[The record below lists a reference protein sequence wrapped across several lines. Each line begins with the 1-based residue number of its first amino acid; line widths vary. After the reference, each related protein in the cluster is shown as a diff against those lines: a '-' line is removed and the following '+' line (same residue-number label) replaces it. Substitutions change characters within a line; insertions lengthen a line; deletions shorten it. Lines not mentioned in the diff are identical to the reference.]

1 MSACPDATWGQV
13 FGAVDRLSRTG
24 RVTLQRRGRGIYII
38 TTSSTKEDDHE
49 HVNTVGTT
57 RTRMNPFRE
66 LEEME
71 KRLST
76 IFGRQSLRP
85 DGEKEALT
93 MAEWSPLVDITE
105 DEKEYLIKAEVPEI
119 KKEDIKLLVQDNVLT
134 ISGERKF
141 EKEEKG
147 KKIIGSSEPTA
158 AS

>member
-1 MSACPDATWGQV
+1 MSMLTRWEP
-13 FGAVDRLSRTG
+13 L
-24 RVTLQRRGRGIYII
+24 
-38 TTSSTKEDDHE
+38 
-49 HVNTVGTT
+49 

-76 IFGRQSLRP
+76 ISGVSSSRP

-119 KKEDIKLLVQDNVLT
+119 KKREHQIAGARQCVDHL
-134 ISGERKF
+134 R
-141 EKEEKG
+141 
-147 KKIIGSSEPTA
+147 
-158 AS
+158 